1 MNSLKFVDTNQFSL
15 ALKEAEKG
23 AIVIGESP
31 KVTDESGNVHDK
43 GYKPVVLH
51 YYNFHHR
58 IFLI

>member
-23 AIVIGESP
+23 AIVIGEFP

-51 YYNFHHR
+51 YYN
-58 IFLI
+58 